1 MTSALVNF
9 QLSPTAPPLL
19 ADLES
24 VGIEVI
30 ANTQDCSKLVQD
42 VLQCAPDLIVCFD
55 PLPSESLFRAIELL
69 GETSPRPVLLFT
81 TDGNADHIARAMQA
95 GVHAYVVNGY
105 GPGRLR
111 SLIHLA
117 QARFTH
123 DQALYAEVRDATGRL
138 EERKV
143 VERAK
148 GILMRARQVSDDDAF
163 QMLRTAS
170 MHTNQRMGQ
179 VSRHIIHSARFAE
192 DLNRAGQLR
201 MLSQRLVKLLGL
213 QVAGVQRGQV
223 IERLKESKLHIESN
237 ISALGKSLSPT
248 TFGDLLGQVMHTW
261 SRLRQALQQEARVG
275 ELGPIDELAELL
287 LHEAERLTD
296 SLQNA
301 GAAPPLQVLNVAGRQ
316 RMLSQRHAKYALLC
330 ALGIG
335 STALSARHEAGM
347 AESRVAIDE
356 GFLYLNQIPL
366 SSPEIRETLQAA
378 AEGWQQLQGAVAGS
392 LDASGAAQL
401 TSLERIAVSSEA
413 LLEIFE
419 QLTAL
424 YERSMQMLAG

>member
-1 MTSALVNF
+1 MTSALLNC
-9 QLSPTAPPLL
+9 QLSATTPPLVD
-19 ADLES
+19 DLEN

-30 ANTQDCSKLVQD
+30 ANTRDCSKLVQD

-55 PLPSESLFRAIELL
+55 PLPSETLFRAIELL
-69 GETSPRPVLLFT
+69 GETSPRPVLFFT

-105 GPGRLR
+105 DAGRLR

-117 QARFTH
+117 QARFAR
-123 DQALYAEVRDATGRL
+123 DQAMIADVRDAAGRL

-201 MLSQRLVKLLGL
+201 MLSQRLVKLLAL
-213 QVAGVQRGQV
+213 QLAGVQRGQV
-223 IERLKESKLHIESN
+223 TERLKESKLHIESN
-237 ISALGKSLSPT
+237 ISALGKSLSPA

-261 SRLRQALQQEARVG
+261 SRLRQALHQESRAG
-275 ELGPIDELAELL
+275 ELGPVDELAELL
-287 LHEAERLTD
+287 LHEAERLTG

-301 GAAPPLQVLNVAGRQ
+301 GAAPPLQVLNTAGRQ

-330 ALGIG
+330 ALGG
-335 STALSARHEAGM
+335 TALSARHEAGM
-347 AESRVAIDE
+347 AESRAAIDE
-356 GFLYLNQIPL
+356 GLLYLNQIPL
-366 SSPEIRETLQAA
+366 TSPEIRTTLQAA
-378 AEGWQQLQGAVAGS
+378 ADGWQQLLEAVE
-392 LDASGAAQL
+392 ASREATGAAQVAC
-401 TSLERIAVSSEA
+401 LERIAVSSEA
-413 LLEIFE
+413 LLEVFE

>member
-1 MTSALVNF
+1 MTSALLNF
-9 QLSPTAPPLL
+9 QSSATTPSLV
-19 ADLES
+19 ADLEN

-42 VLQCAPDLIVCFD
+42 VLKCAPDLIVCFD
-55 PLPSESLFRAIELL
+55 PLPGETLFRAIELL
-69 GETSPRPVLLFT
+69 GETAPRPVIVFT
-81 TDGNADHIARAMQA
+81 TDGNADNIARAMQA

-105 GPGRLR
+105 GPERLR

-117 QARFTH
+117 QARFAR
-123 DQALYAEVRDATGRL
+123 DQAMVADVRDAAGRL

-213 QVAGVQRGQV
+213 QLAGVQRGQV
-223 IERLKESKLHIESN
+223 IERLKESKLHIEN
-237 ISALGKSLSPT
+237 NMSALGKSLSPA

-261 SRLRQALQQEARVG
+261 SRLRQALQQEPRVG

-287 LHEAERLTD
+287 LHEAERLTG

-301 GAAPPLQVLNVAGRQ
+301 GAAPPLQVLNTAGRQ

-330 ALGIG
+330 ALGG
-335 STALSARHEAGM
+335 PALAARHEAGM
-347 AESRVAIDE
+347 SESRAAIDE
-356 GFLYLNQIPL
+356 GLLYLNQIPL
-366 SSPEIRETLQAA
+366 TSPEIRTTLQAA
-378 AEGWQQLQGAVAGS
+378 ADGWQQLLEAVEASRGATGDS
-392 LDASGAAQL
+392 QL
-401 TSLERIAVSSEA
+401 ASLERIAVSSEA
-413 LLEIFE
+413 LLEVFE

>member
-1 MTSALVNF
+1 MTSALVHY
-9 QLSPTAPPLL
+9 QPGATAPPLV
-19 ADLES
+19 ADLEN

-30 ANTQDCSKLVQD
+30 ARTEDCSKLVQD
-42 VLQCAPDLIVCFD
+42 VLQTAPDLIVCHE
-55 PLPSESLFRAIELL
+55 PLPGEALFRALELL
-69 GETSPRPVLLFT
+69 GETSPRPVIVFT

-105 GPGRLR
+105 SAGRLR

-117 QARFTH
+117 QARFAR
-123 DQALYAEVRDATGRL
+123 DQAMMADVRDAAGRL

-179 VSRHIIHSARFAE
+179 VSRQIIHSARFAE

-213 QVAGVQRGQV
+213 QLAGVQRGQV

-237 ISALGKSLSPT
+237 ISALGKSLSPA

-261 SRLRQALQQEARVG
+261 SRLRQALQQEPRAV
-275 ELGPIDELAELL
+275 ELGPVDELAELL
-287 LHEAERLTD
+287 LHEAERLTG

-301 GAAPPLQVLNVAGRQ
+301 GAAPPLQVLNTAGRQ
-316 RMLSQRHAKYALLC
+316 RMLSQRYAKYALLC
-330 ALGIG
+330 ALGG
-335 STALSARHEAGM
+335 PALSSRHESGI
-347 AESRVAIDE
+347 AESRAAIDE
-356 GFLYLNQIPL
+356 GMRYLKQIPL
-366 SSPEIRETLQAA
+366 TSPEIRATLQAA
-378 AEGWQQLQGAVAGS
+378 SEGWQHLVESVEASHGPTGAPQL
-392 LDASGAAQL
+392 ASM
-401 TSLERIAVSSEA
+401 ERIAVSSEA

-419 QLTAL
+419 QLTVL

>member
-1 MTSALVNF
+1 MTSALVNL
-9 QLSPTAPPLL
+9 QLSVASPPLV

-42 VLQCAPDLIVCFD
+42 VLTCAPDLIVCFD
-55 PLPSESLFRAIELL
+55 PLPGETLFRALELL
-69 GETSPRPVLLFT
+69 GETAPRPVLLFT
-81 TDGNADHIARAMQA
+81 TDGNADNIARAMQA

-117 QARFTH
+117 QARFAR
-123 DQALYAEVRDATGRL
+123 DQALYADIRDATDRL

-201 MLSQRLVKLLGL
+201 MLSQRLVKLLAL
-213 QVAGVQRGQV
+213 QLGGVQRGQV
-223 IERLKESKLHIESN
+223 TERLKESKRQIESN
-237 ISALGKSLSPT
+237 ISALGKSLSPA

-261 SRLRQALQQEARVG
+261 SRLRQALQHELRVDD
-275 ELGPIDELAELL
+275 LGPVDELAELL

-296 SLQNA
+296 GLQNA
-301 GAAPPLQVLNVAGRQ
+301 GAAPPLQVLNMAGRQ
-316 RMLSQRHAKYALLC
+316 RMLSQRHAKYALLG
-330 ALGIG
+330 ALGG
-335 STALSARHEAGM
+335 PALAARHGAGI
-347 AESRVAIDE
+347 AESRAAIDA
-356 GFLYLNQIPL
+356 GLLYLNQIPL
-366 SSPEIRETLQAA
+366 TSPEIRTTLQAA
-378 AEGWQQLQGAVAGS
+378 ADGWHQLLEAIRGSDNVA
-392 LDASGAAQL
+392 GAAQVA
-401 TSLERIAVSSEA
+401 SLERIAVSSEA
-413 LLEIFE
+413 LLEVFE

-424 YERSMQMLAG
+424 YETSMQMLAG

>member
-1 MTSALVNF
+1 MTSALVNC
-9 QLSPTAPPLL
+9 QLSAITPPLVT
-19 ADLES
+19 DLES

-42 VLQCAPDLIVCFD
+42 VLQCAPDLIVCYES
-55 PLPSESLFRAIELL
+55 LPGEALFRAIELL
-69 GETSPRPVLLFT
+69 GETSPRPVILFT
-81 TDGNADHIARAMQA
+81 TDSNADHIARAMQA
-95 GVHAYVVNGY
+95 GVHAYIVNGY
-105 GPGRLR
+105 DAGRLR
-111 SLIHLA
+111 PLIHLA
-117 QARFTH
+117 QARFAR
-123 DQALYAEVRDATGRL
+123 DQAMVADVRDAAGRL

-213 QVAGVQRGQV
+213 QLAGVQRGQV

-237 ISALGKSLSPT
+237 ISALGKSLSPA

-261 SRLRQALQQEARVG
+261 SRLRQALHHEPLAG
-275 ELGPIDELAELL
+275 ELGPVDELAELL
-287 LHEAERLTD
+287 LHEAERLTG

-301 GAAPPLQVLNVAGRQ
+301 GAAPPLQVLNTAGRQ
-316 RMLSQRHAKYALLC
+316 RMLSQRHAK
-330 ALGIG
+330 
-335 STALSARHEAGM
+335 
-347 AESRVAIDE
+347 
-356 GFLYLNQIPL
+356 
-366 SSPEIRETLQAA
+366 
-378 AEGWQQLQGAVAGS
+378 
-392 LDASGAAQL
+392 
-401 TSLERIAVSSEA
+401 
-413 LLEIFE
+413 
-419 QLTAL
+419 
-424 YERSMQMLAG
+424 

>member
-9 QLSPTAPPLL
+9 QLSATTPPLV
-19 ADLES
+19 ADLEN

-55 PLPSESLFRAIELL
+55 PLPGETLFRAIELL
-69 GETSPRPVLLFT
+69 GETSPRPVLFFT

-105 GPGRLR
+105 GASRLR

-117 QARFTH
+117 QARFAR
-123 DQALYAEVRDATGRL
+123 DQAMHADVREAAGRL

-148 GILMRARQVSDDDAF
+148 GILMRARRVSDDDAF

-213 QVAGVQRGQV
+213 QLAGVQRGQV
-223 IERLKESKLHIESN
+223 TERLKESKLHIENN
-237 ISALGKSLSPT
+237 ISALGKSLSPAS
-248 TFGDLLGQVMHTW
+248 FGDLLGQVMHTW
-261 SRLRQALQQEARVG
+261 SRLRQALQQEPRVG
-275 ELGPIDELAELL
+275 ELGPVDELAELL
-287 LHEAERLTD
+287 LHEAERLTG

-301 GAAPPLQVLNVAGRQ
+301 GAAPPLQVLNTAGRQ

-330 ALGIG
+330 ALGAP
-335 STALSARHEAGM
+335 ALAMRHEAGM
-347 AESRVAIDE
+347 AESRAAIDE
-356 GFLYLNQIPL
+356 GMRYLQQIPL
-366 SSPEIRETLQAA
+366 TSPEIRTTLRAA
-378 AEGWQQLQGAVAGS
+378 ADGWQQLLEAVE
-392 LDASGAAQL
+392 ASREATGAAQVA
-401 TSLERIAVSSEA
+401 SLERIAVSSEA
-413 LLEIFE
+413 LLEVFE
-419 QLTAL
+419 QLTVL

>member
-1 MTSALVNF
+1 MTSALLNF
-9 QLSPTAPPLL
+9 QLSPATPSLV
-19 ADLES
+19 ADLEN

-42 VLQCAPDLIVCFD
+42 VLKCAPDLIVCFD
-55 PLPSESLFRAIELL
+55 PLPGETLFRAIELL
-69 GETSPRPVLLFT
+69 GETAPRPVIVFT

-105 GPGRLR
+105 GRERLR
-111 SLIHLA
+111 PLIHLA
-117 QARFTH
+117 QARFAR
-123 DQALYAEVRDATGRL
+123 DQAMVADVRDAAGRL

-213 QVAGVQRGQV
+213 QLAGVQRGQV
-223 IERLKESKLHIESN
+223 IERLKESKLHIEN
-237 ISALGKSLSPT
+237 NMSALGKSLSPA

-261 SRLRQALQQEARVG
+261 SRLRQALQQEPRAS
-275 ELGPIDELAELL
+275 ELGPVDELAELL
-287 LHEAERLTD
+287 LHEAERLTG

-301 GAAPPLQVLNVAGRQ
+301 GAAPPLQVLNTAGRQ
-316 RMLSQRHAKYALLC
+316 RMLTQRHAKYALLC
-330 ALGIG
+330 ALGG
-335 STALSARHEAGM
+335 SALAARHEAGM
-347 AESRVAIDE
+347 AESRAAIDE
-356 GFLYLNQIPL
+356 GLLYLNQIPL
-366 SSPEIRETLQAA
+366 TSPEIRTTLQAA
-378 AEGWQQLQGAVAGS
+378 ADGWQQLLEAVEASRGATGGES
-392 LDASGAAQL
+392 QL
-401 TSLERIAVSSEA
+401 ASLERIAVSSEA

>member
-1 MTSALVNF
+1 MTSALVNLP
-9 QLSPTAPPLL
+9 LSPTAPPLL
-19 ADLES
+19 ADLEN

-55 PLPSESLFRAIELL
+55 PLPGETLFRAIELL

-105 GPGRLR
+105 GPERLR

-117 QARFTH
+117 QARFAR
-123 DQALYAEVRDATGRL
+123 DQAMHADVRDAAGRL

-170 MHTNQRMGQ
+170 MHTNQRMEQ

-201 MLSQRLVKLLGL
+201 MLSQRLVKLVGL
-213 QVAGVQRGQV
+213 QLAGVQRGQV
-223 IERLKESKLHIESN
+223 TERLKESKLHIENN
-237 ISALGKSLSPT
+237 ISALGKSLSPA

-261 SRLRQALQQEARVG
+261 SRLRQALQQEPRVG
-275 ELGPIDELAELL
+275 ELGPVDELAELL
-287 LHEAERLTD
+287 LHEAERLTG

-301 GAAPPLQVLNVAGRQ
+301 GAAPPLQVLNTAGRQ
-316 RMLSQRHAKYALLC
+316 RMLSQRYAKYALLC
-330 ALGIG
+330 ALGD
-335 STALSARHEAGM
+335 TALFARHEAGM
-347 AESRVAIDE
+347 AESRADIDE
-356 GFLYLNQIPL
+356 GLLYLNQIPL
-366 SSPEIRETLQAA
+366 TSPEIRTTLQAA
-378 AEGWQQLQGAVAGS
+378 ATGWQQLLEAVEASRGTTGAPQLAS
-392 LDASGAAQL
+392 LD
-401 TSLERIAVSSEA
+401 RIAVSSEA
-413 LLEIFE
+413 LLEVFE

>member
-1 MTSALVNF
+1 MTSAVLNC
-9 QLSPTAPPLL
+9 QLSATTPPLV
-19 ADLES
+19 ADLEN

-30 ANTQDCSKLVQD
+30 ANTRDCSKLVQD

-55 PLPSESLFRAIELL
+55 PLPSETLFRAIELL

-105 GPGRLR
+105 DAGRLR

-117 QARFTH
+117 QARFAR
-123 DQALYAEVRDATGRL
+123 DQAMIADVRDAAGRL

-201 MLSQRLVKLLGL
+201 MLSQRLVKLLAL
-213 QVAGVQRGQV
+213 QLAGVQRGQV
-223 IERLKESKLHIESN
+223 TERLKESKLHIESN
-237 ISALGKSLSPT
+237 ISALGKSLSPA

-261 SRLRQALQQEARVG
+261 SRLRQALHQESRAG
-275 ELGPIDELAELL
+275 ELGPVDELAELL
-287 LHEAERLTD
+287 LHEAERLTG

-301 GAAPPLQVLNVAGRQ
+301 GAAPPLQVLNTAGRQ

-330 ALGIG
+330 ALGG
-335 STALSARHEAGM
+335 TALSARHEAGM
-347 AESRVAIDE
+347 AESRAAIDE
-356 GFLYLNQIPL
+356 GLLYLNQIPL
-366 SSPEIRETLQAA
+366 TSPEIRTTLQAA
-378 AEGWQQLQGAVAGS
+378 ADGWQQLLEAVE
-392 LDASGAAQL
+392 ASRKATGAAQVAC
-401 TSLERIAVSSEA
+401 LERIAVSSEA
-413 LLEIFE
+413 LLEVFE